1 MPLARY
7 ERRAYNNRSKEF
19 QMTDQPNPNPD
30 ASKRETPPAPASG
43 GTSYV
48 VYGNVGPGAN
58 IGSGTVTADQIAG
71 NDIVINGM
79 NIDNQGEKFAD
90 LLNDLKE
97 MLLKAKE
104 AGEIPVEK
112 AQEVINEIES
122 ARDLIEQEKKPS
134 KETLIQKLQK
144 VMEVIDDV
152 LENFNENKSPAAILI
167 RALPFA
173 ALLIKLAAQI
183 F

>member
-1 MPLARY
+1 MI
-7 ERRAYNNRSKEF
+7 N
-19 QMTDQPNPNPD
+19 QQNPNPD
-30 ASKRETPPAPASG
+30 PSKREIPPAPATG

-79 NIDNQGEKFAD
+79 NVDNQGQKFAD
-90 LLNDLKE
+90 LLTDLKE
-97 MLLKAKE
+97 MLIKAKE
-104 AGEIPVEK
+104 AGELPAEK
-112 AQEVINEIES
+112 AEEVIEELES
-122 ARDLIEQEKKPS
+122 ARDLVEHEKKPS

-144 VMEVIDDV
+144 VMEMIDDT
-152 LENFNENKSPAAILI
+152 LENVSESKSPAAILI
-167 RALPFA
+167 KALPFA

>member
-1 MPLARY
+1 MPLAPG
-7 ERRAYNNRSKEF
+7 ERRAYNRHSKEF
-19 QMTDQPNPNPD
+19 RMTDQPNPNPD
-30 ASKRETPPAPASG
+30 VSKREIPPAPAAG

-79 NIDNQGEKFAD
+79 NIDNQGEKFAN
-90 LLNDLKE
+90 LLDDLKE
-97 MLLKAKE
+97 MLVKARE
-104 AGEIPVEK
+104 AGEIPLEK
-112 AQEVINEIES
+112 AQEVIQELES
-122 ARDLIEQEKKPS
+122 ARELVEQDKKPS
-134 KETLIQKLQK
+134 KETLIQKLQR

-152 LENFNENKSPAAILI
+152 LENFGENKSPAAILI

>member
-1 MPLARY
+1 
-7 ERRAYNNRSKEF
+7 
-19 QMTDQPNPNPD
+19 MTNQPDPNPD
-30 ASKRETPPAPASG
+30 ASKREIPPAPAAG

-48 VYGNVGPGAN
+48 VYGSVGPGAN
-58 IGSGTVTADQIAG
+58 IGSGSVTADQIAG

-79 NIDNQGEKFAD
+79 NIDNQGQKFAD
-90 LLNDLKE
+90 LLNDLKD
-97 MLLKAKE
+97 MLLKARE

-112 AQEVINEIES
+112 AQEVIEQIES
-122 ARDLIEQEKKPS
+122 ARELVEQEKKPS
-134 KETLIQKLQK
+134 KETLIQKLQR

-152 LENFNENKSPAAILI
+152 LENVSESKSPAAILI
-167 RALPFA
+167 KALPFA